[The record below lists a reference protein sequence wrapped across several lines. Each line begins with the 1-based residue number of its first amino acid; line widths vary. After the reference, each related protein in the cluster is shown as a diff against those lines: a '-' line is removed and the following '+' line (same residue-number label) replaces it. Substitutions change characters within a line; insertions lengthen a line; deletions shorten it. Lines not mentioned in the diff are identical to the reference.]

1 MTYRLGIAIP
11 ASDSDLDVDGIAILP
26 PFFIGICATTNRPQG
41 SRPSY
46 GGGGQ
51 SGYGGDGGY
60 GGGDGGYGGY
70 APPRMYFL

>member
-1 MTYRLGIAIP
+1 MWHLSALLG
-11 ASDSDLDVDGIAILP
+11 
-26 PFFIGICATTNRPQG
+26 TRTNRPQG

-46 GGGGQ
+46 GGGAP

-70 APPRMYFL
+70 APPRMSFFLYIFLRSIRPD